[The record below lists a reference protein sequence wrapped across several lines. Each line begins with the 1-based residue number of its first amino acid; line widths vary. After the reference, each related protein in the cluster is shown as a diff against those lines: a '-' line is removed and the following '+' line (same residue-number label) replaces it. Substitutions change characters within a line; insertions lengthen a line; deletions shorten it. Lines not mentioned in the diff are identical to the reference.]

1 LSKISPENLLLV
13 GKVIRPHGLDGSLRI
28 RSYAQSA
35 ESFLDAGN
43 VFLKSDKDEM
53 RECKI
58 SSIRPHKGVFLI
70 RLQGLQSLEEAEGY
84 RGAEIFIRKDLL
96 EQKCEEEYF
105 WFELIGLEVFLNS
118 GRYLG
123 KLTDI
128 IPTGSNDIYVVK
140 EGGKEVLIPAIHE
153 VVDEIDLENK
163 RIIITEMEGLLS
175 LNEV

>member
-53 RECKI
+53 RKCKVL
-58 SSIRPHKGVFLI
+58 SIKPHKSLFLI
-70 RLQGLQSLEEAEGY
+70 LLQGLRSPEEAERY

-96 EQKCEEEYF
+96 EQKGEEEYF

-118 GRYLG
+118 GQYLG

-140 EGGKEVLIPAIHE
+140 KGGKELLIPAIHE
-153 VVDEIDLENK
+153 VIDEIDVENK
-163 RIIITEMEGLLS
+163 KIIISEMEGLLN
-175 LNEV
+175 LNEI

>member
-1 LSKISPENLLLV
+1 LSKVSSENLLLV

-53 RECKI
+53 CECKV
-58 SSIRPHKGVFLI
+58 SSVKPYKNVFLM
-70 RLQGLQSLEEAEGY
+70 RLEGLQSLEEAERY
-84 RGAEIFIRKDLL
+84 RGADILIRKDLL
-96 EQKCEEEYF
+96 EQKDEEEYF

-140 EGGKEVLIPAIHE
+140 KGRKEVLIPAIYE

-163 RIIITEMEGLLS
+163 KIIISEMEGLLD

>member
-1 LSKISPENLLLV
+1 LSTVSSENLLLV

-43 VFLKSDKDEM
+43 VFLKSDNDEM
-53 RECKI
+53 CEYKV
-58 SSIRPHKGVFLI
+58 SSIKPHKSVFLI
-70 RLQGLQSLEEAEGY
+70 QLQGLQSLAEAERY
-84 RGAEIFIRKDLL
+84 RGADILIRKELL
-96 EQKCEEEYF
+96 EQKGEEEYF

-140 EGGKEVLIPAIHE
+140 KGGKEVLIPAIHQ
-153 VVDEIDLENK
+153 VVDKIDLENK
-163 RIIITEMEGLLS
+163 KIIVSEMEGLLD
-175 LNEV
+175 LNED